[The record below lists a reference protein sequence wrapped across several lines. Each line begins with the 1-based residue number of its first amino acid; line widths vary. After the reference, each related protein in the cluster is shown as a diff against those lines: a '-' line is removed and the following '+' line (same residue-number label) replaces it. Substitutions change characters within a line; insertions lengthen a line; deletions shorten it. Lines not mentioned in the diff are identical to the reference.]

1 MLLPKQIWKDIPGYE
16 GKYQV
21 SNLGNVKSLN
31 YKRSG
36 KEKLLTPYQKPNGY
50 MTISLWNNNRG
61 HTEYIHRLVANA
73 FIDNPDNL
81 PEVNHKDENKQNNSV
96 ENLEWC
102 GSKYNMNYGEGAHK
116 KSAENH
122 KKPVYQYDLQG
133 NFIKEWSSAT
143 DIHRVLGYSN
153 SNIARCCR
161 GVSKT
166 SHGYIWRYKEVV

>member
-1 MLLPKQIWKDIPGYE
+1 MNEIYKDIVGYE

-36 KEKLLTPYQKPNGY
+36 KEKLLVPYQTANGY

-61 HTEYIHRLVANA
+61 HTEYIHRLVAKA

-102 GSKYNMNYGEGAHK
+102 DSKYNMNYGEGAHK

-122 KKPVYQYDLQG
+122 KKPIYQYDLQG

-143 DIHRVLGYSN
+143 DIHRELGYSN
-153 SNIARCCR
+153 TNIARCCR